1 MISVITGDI
10 ISSRKGETRIWIRQ
24 LKDELNAFGKN
35 PSDWEIFGGD
45 SFELIIKDPLLAL
58 ITALRIK
65 AAIKQLK
72 PLDVRIAIG
81 IGEMSYKSRKIS
93 ECNGS
98 AFIFSGERLKTLK
111 EDKLKIAIRSE
122 WPDFDKIINLCLK
135 LGMIAMDRWSV
146 VSAETVLLALSKP
159 DASQEDLGKKLKI
172 KQNTVSTR
180 IKRAHFDDIM
190 AINDLYKSE
199 LRKLL

>member
-10 ISSRKGETRIWIRQ
+10 ISSRKGETRIWIKQ
-24 LKDELNAFGKN
+24 LKDELNSFGKN

-45 SFELIIKDPLLAL
+45 SFELRVNDPLNAL
-58 ITALRIK
+58 LTAFRIK
-65 AAIKQLK
+65 AAMKLLK
-72 PLDVRIAIG
+72 PLDVRMAIG
-81 IGEMSYKSRKIS
+81 IGEITYRSRKIS

-98 AFIFSGERLKTLK
+98 AFIYSGERLKTLK
-111 EDKLKIAIRSE
+111 NEKLKIAVKSN

-159 DASQEDLGKKLKI
+159 DTSQEDLGKKLKI
-172 KQNTVSTR
+172 KQNTVSVR
-180 IKRAHFDDIM
+180 FKRAHFEDIM
-190 AINDLYKSE
+190 EINDLYQSE
-199 LRKLL
+199 LRKLV